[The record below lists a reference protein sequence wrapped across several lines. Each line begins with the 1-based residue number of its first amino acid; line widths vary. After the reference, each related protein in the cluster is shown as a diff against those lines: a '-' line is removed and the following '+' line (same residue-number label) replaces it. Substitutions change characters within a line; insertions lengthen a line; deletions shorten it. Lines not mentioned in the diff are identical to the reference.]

1 MAKVKETKK
10 KDVKKKEKEV
20 KKTSESYITGV
31 RKEMKQVKW
40 PTFKEVIKYTAAT
53 IIFIAVFVLFFQLIN
68 LIMAYVKGLFN

>member
-1 MAKVKETKK
+1 MIIKEIKYHI
-10 KDVKKKEKEV
+10 EV

-40 PTFKEVIKYTAAT
+40 PTFKEVIKYTVAT

>member
-1 MAKVKETKK
+1 MAKE
-10 KDVKKKEKEV
+10 KDVKKKDTKKKEKTV
-20 KKTSESYITGV
+20 KKSKEGYITGV

-40 PTFKEVIKYTAAT
+40 PTFKEVIKYTVAT

>member
-40 PTFKEVIKYTAAT
+40 PTFKEVIKYTVAT